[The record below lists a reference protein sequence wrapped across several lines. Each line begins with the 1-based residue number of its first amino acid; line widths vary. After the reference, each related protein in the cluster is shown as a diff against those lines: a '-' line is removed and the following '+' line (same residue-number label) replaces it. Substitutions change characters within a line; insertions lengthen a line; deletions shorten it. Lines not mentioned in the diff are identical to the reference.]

1 MIDRILVAIDTSPQN
16 SLAFESV
23 ISLANQTNA
32 SLMLLHVL
40 SEADPDYPVFPTYV
54 YYQVLKNPDC
64 NEYKQ
69 EWSRYEQRS
78 IDILSSFTEKAI
90 AAGVDAEYT
99 QLNGIPGQVICEL
112 ASDWSAD
119 LIVVG
124 SRQLR
129 GINEMFLG
137 SVSNYVTH
145 HAPCSVLILHADSD
159 SEVDRITQSERE
171 GEDADSRWQVS
182 TNS

>member
-1 MIDRILVAIDTSPQN
+1 MINKILVAVDSPPQN
-16 SLAFESV
+16 SFAFDSV

-54 YYQVLKNPDC
+54 YYQVLKSPDC
-64 NEYKQ
+64 HEYHQ

-78 IDILSSFTEKAI
+78 IDFLSSLTEKAM
-90 AAGVDAEYT
+90 AAGVDAEYA
-99 QLNGIPGQVICEL
+99 QLNGVPGQVICEL

-124 SRQLR
+124 SRQLK
-129 GINEMFLG
+129 GLNEMFLG

-145 HAPCSVLILHADSD
+145 HAPCSVLILH
-159 SEVDRITQSERE
+159 
-171 GEDADSRWQVS
+171 
-182 TNS
+182 TNSDLEDERNEADRPWKVTLDS